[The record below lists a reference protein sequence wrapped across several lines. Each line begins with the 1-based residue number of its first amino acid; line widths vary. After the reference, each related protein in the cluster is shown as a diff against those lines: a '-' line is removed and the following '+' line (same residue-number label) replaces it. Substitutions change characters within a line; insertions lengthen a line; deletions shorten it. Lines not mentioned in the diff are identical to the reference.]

1 MSSLGDR
8 FRYLFGSAKNLAMRE
23 YSNALKSLGVTPNQ
37 SEVLLVL
44 GQYAPISL
52 KALGELIICEEKS
65 PSRLV
70 QSLIRKG
77 FICKEVSKD
86 DKRSTL
92 LSLTSAGRDL
102 LPQIEEQ
109 EALFDHLLMEKIS
122 HLELFSDSLKEFV
135 AGSFYEDKLK
145 RRSLWDSEE

>member
-8 FRYLFGSAKNLAMRE
+8 FRYLFRSAENLAMRE
-23 YSNALKSLGVTPNQ
+23 YSNALKPLGVTPNQ

-77 FICKEVSKD
+77 LICKEVSKD

-102 LPQIEEQ
+102 LPHLEEQ
-109 EALFDHLLMEKIS
+109 EALFNHLLVEKIS

>member
-1 MSSLGDR
+1 MSSSGDR
-8 FRYLFGSAKNLAMRE
+8 FRYLFGSAENLAMRE
-23 YSNALKSLGVTPNQ
+23 YSNALKRLGVTPNQ

-102 LPQIEEQ
+102 LPQLEEQ
-109 EALFDHLLMEKIS
+109 EALFNHLLVEKVS

>member
-8 FRYLFGSAKNLAMRE
+8 FRYLFKSAENLAMRE
-23 YSNALKSLGVTPNQ
+23 YSNALKRLGVTPNQ

-102 LPQIEEQ
+102 LPQLEEQ
-109 EALFDHLLMEKIS
+109 EALFNHLLVEKVS

>member
-8 FRYLFGSAKNLAMRE
+8 FRYLFRSAENLAMRE
-23 YSNALKSLGVTPNQ
+23 YSNALKRLGVTPNQ

-102 LPQIEEQ
+102 LPQLEEQ
-109 EALFDHLLMEKIS
+109 EALFNHLLVEKVS

>member
-8 FRYLFGSAKNLAMRE
+8 FRYLFRSAENLAMRE
-23 YSNALKSLGVTPNQ
+23 YSNSLKPLGVTPNQ

-70 QSLIRKG
+70 QSLIRK
-77 FICKEVSKD
+77 D

-102 LPQIEEQ
+102 LPHLEEQ
-109 EALFDHLLMEKIS
+109 EALFNHLLVEKIS

>member
-8 FRYLFGSAKNLAMRE
+8 FRYLFRSAENLAMRE
-23 YSNALKSLGVTPNQ
+23 YSNSLKPLGVTPNQ

-70 QSLIRKG
+70 QSLIRK
-77 FICKEVSKD
+77 
-86 DKRSTL
+86 
-92 LSLTSAGRDL
+92 
-102 LPQIEEQ
+102 
-109 EALFDHLLMEKIS
+109 EALFYL
-122 HLELFSDSLKEFV
+122 
-135 AGSFYEDKLK
+135 
-145 RRSLWDSEE
+145 

>member
-1 MSSLGDR
+1 MSSLGHR
-8 FRYLFGSAKNLAMRE
+8 FTYLFKSAENLAMRE
-23 YSNALKSLGVTPNQ
+23 YSNALKRLGVTPNQ

-102 LPQIEEQ
+102 LPQLEEQ
-109 EALFDHLLMEKIS
+109 EALFNHLLVEKVS